1 MADIVMAYSTAHAP
15 MMTADPDSAPQAMA
29 NNFFGALG
37 IARDKA
43 EALDPQALVMVS
55 GEHFTNFFL
64 DNMPQVCV
72 GVGESHLGPVEKWL
86 GIDRV
91 EVPGDPGLG
100 QAILAG
106 TLERGHMPAYSHRLT
121 VDHGFMTVY
130 HDLRP
135 AKDLPLVPMIM
146 NCTNPPLMTLVAL
159 GGVPLGWP
167 GAAEEAAR
175 CLDELGMHG
184 IAIGSQGGGADLD
197 AAVNE
202 PLWALLSE
210 RSVFTFLHP
219 SGSPAPQRTKDFWFP
234 QLVGYPME
242 TALSAARLVFSGLTD
257 RHPFPLCLAHGGGCL
272 PALRGRLTLGW
283 ERKPQ
288 ARTIPDPPTVYL
300 DRFYYDT
307 AVFDPALLR
316 RLVEDVGAGH
326 LLTGTDYPFDLADRD
341 PVATVG
347 AVLDGADREQVLG
360 RTAAQLLRI
369 GHRSVGDRSVT
380 GS

>member
-1 MADIVMAYSTAHAP
+1 MSPVIDIHAHAMP
-15 MMTADPDSAPQAMA
+15 LPLLEWLEEQGLADLSRIREDV
-29 NNFFGALG
+29 
-37 IARDKA
+37 II
-43 EALDPQALVMVS
+43 LDPRIS
-55 GEHFTNFFL
+55 
-64 DNMPQVCV
+64 
-72 GVGESHLGPVEKWL
+72 GVGAG
-86 GIDRV
+86 
-91 EVPGDPGLG
+91 VP
-100 QAILAG
+100 
-106 TLERGHMPAYSHRLT
+106 
-121 VDHGFMTVY
+121 
-130 HDLRP
+130 
-135 AKDLPLVPMIM
+135 LPLPVTMYGGTERLVEMEEAGVDVHAVSLPPFLMAST
-146 NCTNPPLMTLVAL
+146 CTDGELVAELVRRGNDALAEYVAQAPDYLVAL

-197 AAVNE
+197 ASVNE

-219 SGSPAPQRTKDFWFP
+219 SGSPSPQRTKDFWFP

-242 TALSAARLVFSGLTD
+242 TALSAARLVFSGVTD

-326 LLTGTDYPFDLADRD
+326 VLTGTDYPFDLADRD

-347 AVLDGADREQVLG
+347 AVLDGADREPVLG
-360 RTAAQLLRI
+360 RTAAALLRI
-369 GHRSVGDRSVT
+369 GHRSVDRSVSDRDVT